1 MGFSFFC
8 VNSFKDSSFFLGGL
22 GLRFVNSFKDSREM
36 GGKHWKNVV
45 LLGNFFFL
53 CERRTHEQKNSLL
66 LHKYVHIINKE
77 DS

>member
-1 MGFSFFC
+1 MEKC
-8 VNSFKDSSFFLGGL
+8 V
-22 GLRFVNSFKDSREM
+22 
-36 GGKHWKNVV
+36 VV
-45 LLGNFFFL
+45 GEFFFF